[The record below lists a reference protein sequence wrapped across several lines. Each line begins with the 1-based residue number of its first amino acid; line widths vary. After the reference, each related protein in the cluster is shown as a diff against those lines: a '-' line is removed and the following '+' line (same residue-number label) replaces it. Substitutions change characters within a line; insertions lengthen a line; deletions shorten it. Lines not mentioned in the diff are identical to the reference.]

1 MTLGF
6 RDVRTFCMARVDWRG
21 AHFWAILLMTYARIL
36 QSGGIQALHDSP
48 FYLMYM
54 ASRRRQPSSP
64 DPSPAQTFEI
74 VADSVMMLKSSV
86 DRAANPNARTRG
98 WMSEEIQK
106 DHDEWVEELKERYQE
121 RYSGYVTV
129 ALIIKGVS
137 SLETMRIPFLNRTST
152 PPPNNLK
159 AILEDL
165 VTLLRGCVNAGL
177 ALRFIEDVDY
187 ASEEEELM
195 AQALPGRIVRRGT
208 WTWEPLFLDW
218 DELTP
223 THQAYETLHPI
234 VAQMTSGLSPRYACS
249 NHFAMHVL

>member
-1 MTLGF
+1 MREAGADDGTD
-6 RDVRTFCMARVDWRG
+6 RERTADVVGDAGERLHVVAVRG
-21 AHFWAILLMTYARIL
+21 AVRSIR
-36 QSGGIQALHDSP
+36 GG
-48 FYLMYM
+48 
-54 ASRRRQPSSP
+54 RRCE
-64 DPSPAQTFEI
+64 AE
-74 VADSVMMLKSSV
+74 L
-86 DRAANPNARTRG
+86 
-98 WMSEEIQK
+98 E
-106 DHDEWVEELKERYQE
+106 VE
-121 RYSGYVTV
+121 
-129 ALIIKGVS
+129 
-137 SLETMRIPFLNRTST
+137 
-152 PPPNNLK
+152 
-159 AILEDL
+159 
-165 VTLLRGCVNAGL
+165 LRGCVNAGL